1 MPIKI
6 FAFIC
11 VVNILNLGNILQYFI
26 RIIKNSVNIRC
37 AVNLL
42 EKKQMNERNEERK
55 GPAL

>member
-1 MPIKI
+1 VPIKI